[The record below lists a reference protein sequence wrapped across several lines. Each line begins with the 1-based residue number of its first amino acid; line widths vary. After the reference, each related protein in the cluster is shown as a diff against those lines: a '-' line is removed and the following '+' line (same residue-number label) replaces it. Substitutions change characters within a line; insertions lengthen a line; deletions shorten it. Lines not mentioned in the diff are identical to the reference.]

1 MIILPGPNPVS
12 GTNPG
17 RTAVAY
23 ESEAGDFTLALGGDF
38 MLTQRIRVYQEP
50 GYLTIVEAMRNAVAA
65 FVNLETTVRR
75 WDEGTPT
82 VTTGTPMTTVPELL
96 DELKWLGIDIVSCAN
111 NHAYDY
117 GENGVLA
124 TLRHLDAADIP
135 HAGSGRNLTEARM
148 PAYVETK
155 RGRVA
160 LIATT
165 ATFRPWNKASN
176 QRSDITGRPGINP
189 LGFKTTYTVDGATF
203 DTLRAMNVELGFAK
217 EQERARKHFYS
228 DKEVARETAQ
238 EIQVF
243 GQRVVK
249 GDGFSITTQANADDV
264 NDNLRWIREARRQ
277 ADWVVVSVH
286 CHEFNAK
293 SLKTATAKVELSELA
308 DFVQEF
314 ARQAIDAGADV
325 VVGHGSHTALGIEIY
340 KGKPI
345 FYSLGGLLFQN
356 ETVPFIPAE
365 AYERFD
371 LPFDATPADLYDG
384 RTAKDKKGFPAYP
397 GYWECFVPICEYRG
411 GELAHIRLLPTDLG
425 YGRPRYQRGRA
436 VLADKK
442 LAVKILERLQRLSQ
456 PFGTKIDIEDGIGVI
471 TVPSSVG
478 RVKQPA

>member
-1 MIILPGPNPVS
+1 MAS
-12 GTNPG
+12 GEK
-17 RTAVAY
+17 ASVIY
-23 ESEAGDFTLALGGDF
+23 ESEKGDFTLAMGGDF
-38 MLTQRIRVYQEP
+38 MLTQKISIYQEP
-50 GYLTIVEAMRNAVAA
+50 GYLAIVEALRAADAA

-82 VTTGTPMTTVPELL
+82 ITTGTPMTTVPELL

-124 TLRHLDAADIP
+124 TLRHLDAAGIP
-135 HAGSGRNLTEARM
+135 HAGSGKNLAEARM
-148 PAYVETK
+148 PAYVETA

-160 LIATT
+160 LVATT
-165 ATFRPWNKASN
+165 ATFRPWNQASN
-176 QRSDITGRPGINP
+176 QRSDIAGRPGINP
-189 LGFKTTYTVDGATF
+189 LGYKSTYTVNAATF
-203 DTLRAMNVELGFAK
+203 AAMQEMNVELGFAK

-228 DKEVARETAQ
+228 DKEVVSETAQ
-238 EIQVF
+238 EIRVF
-243 GQRVVK
+243 GQRVVQ
-249 GDGFSITTQANADDV
+249 GRDFAITTQANPEDV
-264 NDNLRWIREARRQ
+264 ADNLRWIREARRQ

-308 DFVQEF
+308 DFVPEF
-314 ARQAIDAGADV
+314 ARAAIDAGADV

-371 LPFDATPADLYDG
+371 LPYDATPADLYDG
-384 RTAKDKKGFPAYP
+384 RTANDKKGFPAYP
-397 GYWECFVPICEYRG
+397 GYWESFVPVCQYRG
-411 GELAHIRLLPTDLG
+411 GELAEIRILPTDLG

-436 VLADKK
+436 VLADKT
-442 LAVKILERLQRLSQ
+442 LAAKILDRVQKLSA
-456 PFGTKIDIEDGIGVI
+456 PFGTKIENHDGIGI
-471 TVPSSVG
+471 ISLPSNV
-478 RVKQPA
+478 RQLREHA